1 VPACCNGATPGRP
14 DNSPEYEP
22 KPDGEAHHELEEPA
36 PPHAVGAQANNNNDG
51 VSRNMDFGSQ
61 NQSSTPR
68 DGEDSGG
75 ESYFARELAELRR
88 LPRNDTEGPREKYKF
103 KTGATYKGQWKGNA
117 RHGVGVQTWLDGAKF
132 TGTWLESFAEG
143 LGQFMHADGD
153 IFVGQWK
160 QNAAQG
166 LGSYYHRKGQTTYR
180 GEWVEDLQHGQGVE
194 QWDGGSR
201 YSGQF
206 VWGKKQG
213 YGIYEWPDGSVYRG
227 EWQANSING
236 FGHYIGKDG
245 REFRGMWKGAVIHG
259 CGKYS
264 WPDGRTFCGQYAD
277 DQKEGFGV
285 FTWRDG
291 RRFDG
296 WWHQGKQH
304 GYGITYRTTG
314 EIIKRGQWTMGRPPE
329 TPEMVPEANYRIS
342 QDGHNAP
349 QKDASDNRADLHG
362 SH

>member
-22 KPDGEAHHELEEPA
+22 KPDVEAHRELEEPA
-36 PPHAVGAQANNNNDG
+36 PPHAVGAQANNKDDG
-51 VSRNMDFGSQ
+51 VSRNMDFGSH

-88 LPRNDTEGPREKYKF
+88 LPKNDTEGPRDKYKF

-264 WPDGRTFCGQYAD
+264 WPDGRRFCGQYAD

-342 QDGHNAP
+342 TDGHNAP
-349 QKDASDNRADLHG
+349 QKDASDTRTDLHG

>member
-1 VPACCNGATPGRP
+1 MAMGAQACGPSACNSDSSCCGSNAKP
-14 DNSPEYEP
+14 DMEYAP
-22 KPDGEAHHELEEPA
+22 KPEGEAHREVEEPG
-36 PPHAVGAQANNNNDG
+36 PPQAVVGARPQNEEEDG
-51 VSRNMDFGSQ
+51 FESE
-61 NQSSTPR
+61 
-68 DGEDSGG
+68 GEDGSG
-75 ESYFARELAELRR
+75 ESYFTRELQELRR
-88 LPRNDTEGPREKYKF
+88 MSTDGLPADGPRPKF
-103 KTGATYKGQWKGNA
+103 TFSTGATYLGQWKSNS
-117 RHGVGVQTWLDGAKF
+117 RHGVGVQSWVDGAKF
-132 TGTWLESFAEG
+132 SGKWSDSNADG
-143 LGQFMHADGD
+143 NGQFMHADGD

-160 QNAAQG
+160 SNAAQG

-213 YGIYEWPDGSVYRG
+213 FGVYEWPDGSVYRG

-264 WPDGRTFCGQYAD
+264 WPDGRTFGGQYAD
-277 DQKEGFGV
+277 DQKEGFGI

-291 RRFDG
+291 RRFEG
-296 WWHQGKQH
+296 WWKGGKQD
-304 GYGITYRTTG
+304 GYGIAYRKAG
-314 EIIKRGQWTMGRPPE
+314 EVSKRGMWKKGKAPE
-329 TPEMVPEANYRIS
+329 TPEMVPEIV
-342 QDGHNAP
+342 Q
-349 QKDASDNRADLHG
+349 
-362 SH
+362 